1 MGRLDGKVAVITGG
15 AGGIGSV
22 AARRFVAEGAQV
34 LLVDL
39 DQTTLD
45 SEIEDIDSNQISGFA
60 ADVTSAVDSEAF
72 IEVAVERYGGID
84 ILLANAGIE
93 GDVSPMMEYSE
104 KTFDKVMAVNVKG
117 VWLSMKYAFAA
128 FQKRGGGSIIITS
141 STTGIKGTSRL
152 CAYSTSKHAVIGLMR
167 NAALEGAVDN
177 IRVNCVNP
185 SPTET
190 LMMRRLEVG
199 IIPDSQ
205 AAAHDAI
212 ASSIPL
218 ARYGQPEDIANLMLF
233 LSSDESKFLTGGVYM
248 ADGGVSAT

>member
-15 AGGIGSV
+15 AGGIGI
-22 AARRFVAEGAQV
+22 AAAKRFIAEGAQV

-39 DQTTLD
+39 DQAILD
-45 SEIEDIDSNQISGFA
+45 SAIENIGSDQISGFA

-72 IEVAVERYGGID
+72 IDVAVERYSGID

-104 KTFDKVMAVNVKG
+104 ETFDKVMSVNVKG
-117 VWLSMKYAFAA
+117 VWLSMKYAFSAL
-128 FQKRGGGSIIITS
+128 QKRGGGSIVITS
-141 STTGIKGTSRL
+141 STTGIKGTPRL
-152 CAYSTSKHAVIGLMR
+152 CAYTTSKHAVIGLMR
-167 NAALEGAVDN
+167 NAALEGAADN

-190 LMMRRLEVG
+190 LMMRRLEEE
-199 IIPDSQ
+199 IEPESQ
-205 AAAHDAI
+205 EAAHDAI

-218 ARYGQPEDIANLMLF
+218 GRYGQPEDIANLMLF
-233 LSSDESKFLTGGVYM
+233 LASEESKFLTGGVYM
-248 ADGGVSAT
+248 ADGGVSAA